1 MPISGRAYRKQVS
14 EDIQFLCWDIQ
25 LHRATAIV
33 SGRRSPHCC
42 AFWLA
47 IGSGKERVFKMKTE
61 EADQTPP
68 YDSADHLKI
77 SVAEK
82 TNPPILSTFTAES
95 DSGAIKQDAAA
106 EEPASQMTR
115 GKMINTFIICLLQ
128 LLNFMDRYALPGN
141 KLPQNKQMS
150 DFNSTLDFD

>member
-14 EDIQFLCWDIQ
+14 EDIQFFCWDIAE

-33 SGRRSPHCC
+33 SGRRSPHCS

-47 IGSGKERVFKMKTE
+47 IGSDKKRFFKMKTE
-61 EADQTPP
+61 E
-68 YDSADHLKI
+68 ADHLKI

-115 GKMINTFIICLLQ
+115 GKMINTLIICLLQ
-128 LLNFMDRYALPGN
+128 LLNFMDRYALPG
-141 KLPQNKQMS
+141 KIPKKTSKCLILMS
-150 DFNSTLDFD
+150 N

>member
-14 EDIQFLCWDIQ
+14 EDIQFFCWDIE

-33 SGRRSPHCC
+33 SGRRSPHCS

-47 IGSGKERVFKMKTE
+47 IGSGKKRFFKMKAE
-61 EADQTPP
+61 E
-68 YDSADHLKI
+68 ADHLKI

-82 TNPPILSTFTAES
+82 TNPPILSTFTAEY

-115 GKMINTFIICLLQ
+115 GKMINTLIICLLQ
-128 LLNFMDRYALPGN
+128 LLNFMDRYALPGKIPKKTSKCLN
-141 KLPQNKQMS
+141 LMS
-150 DFNSTLDFD
+150 N

>member
-1 MPISGRAYRKQVS
+1 
-14 EDIQFLCWDIQ
+14 
-25 LHRATAIV
+25 
-33 SGRRSPHCC
+33 
-42 AFWLA
+42 
-47 IGSGKERVFKMKTE
+47 MKT

-68 YDSADHLKI
+68 YDSADNLKI

-82 TNPPILSTFTAES
+82 TNPPISSTFTT

-128 LLNFMDRYALPGN
+128 LLNFMDRYALPG
-141 KLPQNKQMS
+141 KLSKQA
-150 DFNSTLDFD
+150 NV

>member
-1 MPISGRAYRKQVS
+1 
-14 EDIQFLCWDIQ
+14 
-25 LHRATAIV
+25 
-33 SGRRSPHCC
+33 
-42 AFWLA
+42 
-47 IGSGKERVFKMKTE
+47 MKTE

-68 YDSADHLKI
+68 YDSSDHLKI

-115 GKMINTFIICLLQ
+115 GKMINTLIICLLQ
-128 LLNFMDRYALPGN
+128 LLNFMDRYALPG
-141 KLPQNKQMS
+141 KLRQNKQMFH
-150 DFNSTLDFD
+150 FNSTLVFDY